1 MARYDDIR
9 KPNVVEVDDK
19 GSYRRRWK
27 VRGSLVFIL
36 ILALVAIRLYQNRGS
51 EAFGKRINAG
61 EAEPRTTPPIEI
73 KTAPVDPPVVAVEEP
88 PRVAAEPPRVAAE
101 PPRVAAK
108 PPRVAAKPP
117 RVAAKP
123 LRVAAKLLRVAAK
136 PLRVATRPRRVAVE
150 PPMVAVEPH
159 RVATRP
165 RRVAVE
171 PPMVAVERRP
181 ALTTELQSD
190 IMGYARIIAENANLR
205 ARPGVQYRLISVLPR
220 NREVAVLRQ
229 LHINTNGEAWVEV
242 LAATDQGWRKGW
254 VMRRF
259 LDSCNCPTY

>member
-1 MARYDDIR
+1 MARYVDTR
-9 KPNVVEVDDK
+9 KPDVVEVDDR

-27 VRGSLVFIL
+27 GRGALVLIL
-36 ILALVAIRLYQNRGS
+36 ILALVAIRLYQDRGS
-51 EAFGKRINAG
+51 EVFGKRINAG
-61 EAEPRTTPPIEI
+61 EAEPRTTPTPPIEI

-88 PRVAAEPPRVAAE
+88 PKVAAEPPRVAAAK
-101 PPRVAAK
+101 PPRVAAAK
-108 PPRVAAKPP
+108 PPRVAAAKPP
-117 RVAAKP
+117 RVAVEP
-123 LRVAAKLLRVAAK
+123 
-136 PLRVATRPRRVAVE
+136 PRVATRPRRVAVE
-150 PPMVAVEPH
+150 PP
-159 RVATRP
+159 
-165 RRVAVE
+165 RVAVE
-171 PPMVAVERRP
+171 QRP

-205 ARPGVQYRLISVLPR
+205 ERPGVQYRLISVLPR

-254 VMRRF
+254 VMRSF